1 MENLDNTTTCID
13 VTGIA
18 KKFISERIH
27 DDGNVLTDSIYKL
40 DDRRFFHLRMNYVE
54 PGRHA
59 FIQLRENMQLFLS
72 MISAV
77 AEEAVKAFS
86 LKEKEILHELK
97 SLMDKCRAE
106 NDPEILSHLVEF
118 FNDTFMSTKHQLE
131 YEITQHEDEYN
142 WIMRRLD
149 CCLNDI
155 EKASSSLFLFGNKR
169 REQEELINVYIETV
183 GSGSDTRQTLTS
195 TILELARKKE
205 AVKVCDAMTNLV
217 DSYRLR
223 TYEASFPEQT
233 DAGNDRIKE
242 LRAEKEA
249 AKKHLAQKQSQLESM
264 ERHSLDHSQRGSTL
278 RYMNNPADQT
288 PEHYRNEITKIQE
301 HINALEKEIAAEN
314 TLSTDNV
321 YSTVFAP
328 AEVKRKSNMMTQV
341 YLHLAEESKAIM
353 TLSCA
358 ADKKAE
364 VRNFTP
370 LSINLRYGEKVDVE
384 LNIYGSEL
392 LMSERKSLIW
402 MGTFSKCAFRYFVP
416 EDIDVEELYCEVNII
431 IRQVMIGEMAFTTQI
446 VENPRNLAPE
456 IFSHKFNKIFIS
468 YAREDQ
474 QIANTLAFA
483 YKVQDMDYFFDKET
497 LKSGDVYD
505 EQIMEYI
512 DSADLFILCWS
523 KHAAESEYVTKE
535 RHRAMQHAYPQI
547 SRDKATLKICPICI
561 PPQAELPEDMIKIYN
576 FSKLE

>member
-1 MENLDNTTTCID
+1 
-13 VTGIA
+13 
-18 KKFISERIH
+18 
-27 DDGNVLTDSIYKL
+27 
-40 DDRRFFHLRMNYVE
+40 
-54 PGRHA
+54 
-59 FIQLRENMQLFLS
+59 

-86 LKEKEILHELK
+86 LKEKDILHELK

-118 FNDTFMSTKHQLE
+118 FNDIFKSTKHQLE

-249 AKKHLAQKQSQLESM
+249 AKQNLAEKQSQLKSM
-264 ERHSLDHSQRGSTL
+264 ERCCPSAQLPSGFTKSFTR
-278 RYMNNPADQT
+278 NPAGQNQ
-288 PEHYRNEITKIQE
+288 ESCRNEIAKIQE
-301 HINALEKEIAAEN
+301 HINALDKEIAAEN
-314 TLSTDNV
+314 ASHSDNV
-321 YSTVFAP
+321 FATVFAP

-364 VRNFTP
+364 IRNFTP

-402 MGTFSKCAFRYFVP
+402 MGKFTQCAFRYFVP

-431 IRQVMIGEMAFTTQI
+431 IRQAMIGDMAFTTQI
-446 VENPRNLAPE
+446 VENPKNLAPQ

-468 YAREDQ
+468 YAREDE

-483 YKVQDMDYFFDKET
+483 YRIQDMDYFFDKET
-497 LKSGDVYD
+497 LKSGDVY
-505 EQIMEYI
+505 EEKIMEYI
-512 DSADLFILCWS
+512 DSADLFVLCWS
-523 KHAAESEYVTKE
+523 EHAAESEYVTKE

-547 SRDKATLKICPICI
+547 SRDKATLKICPISI
-561 PPQAELPEDMIKIYN
+561 PPEAELPADMIKIYN
-576 FSKLE
+576 FGKLG